1 MLRYKRTFFL
11 FKDHISA
18 TFMKLLSLFKS
29 IFVYNFAEI
38 IFLGCFTIF
47 SQQWGNLNV
56 EFLTLLRNIV
66 CQSDHA
72 LVKVIYLSLHVLES
86 EMTRWKFL
94 SLLYKISHSDHIYCI
109 QKPIISRYMDTS

>member
-1 MLRYKRTFFL
+1 
-11 FKDHISA
+11 
-18 TFMKLLSLFKS
+18 MKLLSLCES

-66 CQSDHA
+66 RKSDHA
-72 LVKVIYLSLHVLES
+72 LVKVHIYLSLHILES
-86 EMTRWKFL
+86 KMTRWKFL

-109 QKPIISRYMDTS
+109 QKPVISRYINIS